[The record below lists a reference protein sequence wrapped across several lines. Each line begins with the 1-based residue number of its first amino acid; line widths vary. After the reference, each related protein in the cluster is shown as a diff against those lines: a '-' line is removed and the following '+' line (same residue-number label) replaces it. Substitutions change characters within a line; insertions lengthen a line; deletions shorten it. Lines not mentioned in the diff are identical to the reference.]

1 MLKLGID
8 EWIIQTA
15 KSMYE
20 YTHLKSQNYQ
30 LQNNPTNVSVGV
42 HQGSALSPFS
52 LSLLWKLYHM
62 SSKLDVTGQQPL

>member
-15 KSMYE
+15 KSMYDN
-20 YTHLKSQNYQ
+20 THLKSQNYQ

-62 SSKLDVTGQQPL
+62 SSKLDATGQEPL